1 MEKEWFTGF
10 WSARWQKS
18 NVPRDI
24 KDFLFYT
31 NNFIEAWHKVLK
43 TLALRNKKNKRLDLL
58 HMVCVERMQ
67 RICARA
73 MYDVDLT
80 KERKRMFHTVDLTT
94 RVYGKDHLLYE
105 DPDTDSQEGIYFA
118 QFGTNIF
125 TVRLGGEFG
134 DGPTCTCKDPDPWL
148 CLHII
153 IVYYDARVYY
163 TAEQWSDW
171 GWQGNQDDRVY
182 LTLRGMSL
190 VLQEGD
196 DDQEADD
203 DNSNFDNDDNH
214 DNSQAKTDDELKHVF
229 KEITDGLDVLFE
241 KLRLVPYKTR
251 ERWKPALYL
260 KMQDGLFK
268 PETNR
273 RTLLMKRPNP
283 HAAGPPKS
291 AKTDLP
297 ERRLAGLLKAGK
309 QNEIRV
315 LQCLHEWFS
324 AFWTLIHSISPHLS
338 PMYSL
343 QASRPSFWDLNIS
356 LVILISHQSPM
367 YNLQVAPAFCAS
379 SSA

>member
-1 MEKEWFTGF
+1 M
-10 WSARWQKS
+10 
-18 NVPRDI
+18 
-24 KDFLFYT
+24 L
-31 NNFIEAWHKVLK
+31 
-43 TLALRNKKNKRLDLL
+43 
-58 HMVCVERMQ
+58 CVERMQ

-80 KERKRMFHTVDLTT
+80 KERKRMFHTVDLAT

-105 DPDTDSQEGIYFA
+105 HPDTDSQEGIYFV

-134 DGPTCTCKDPDPWL
+134 DGPTCTCKDPDPRL

-196 DDQEADD
+196 DNQEADD

-214 DNSQAKTDDELKHVF
+214 DNSQAKTDDELKHMF

-241 KLRLVPYKTR
+241 KLRL
-251 ERWKPALYL
+251 
-260 KMQDGLFK
+260 DGLFK
-268 PETNR
+268 HKTNR
-273 RTLLMKRPNP
+273 RTLLMKRPKP
-283 HAAGPPKS
+283 HAAGLPKS

-297 ERRLAGLLKAGK
+297 ERRFGRPPKSREAERNSRATMPSRVV
-309 QNEIRV
+309 QRV
-315 LQCLHEWFS
+315 LDADTQRRSHSSSSSSCLPSSPNLSDPRRSLDFAPSVSHVQPAGFPPQFLGPKHLPS
-324 AFWTLIHSISPHLS
+324 HSHFPSVSYVQPASFPPQLFVPLHL
-338 PMYSL
+338 PNPSL
-343 QASRPSFWDLNIS
+343 FPLASRVQPTGFPLQRPGPNHLPQFS
-356 LVILISHQSPM
+356 LLLSKAIH
-367 YNLQVAPAFCAS
+367 
-379 SSA
+379 